1 MFTGIVQ
8 ARCPVVSLDDQQNLR
23 RLGLALGP
31 LAEGLQLGASVACNG
46 VCLTASAIEADRVCF
61 DVIAETLSL
70 TNLGEL
76 DSGHLVNVERS
87 FRVGDEVGGHILSGH
102 VACAVPVTAVETA
115 ENLRIVKVGVPPEW
129 FRYVHLKGFVALDG
143 ASLTISHH
151 DSDRCEMGV
160 SLIPETIERTS
171 LGNVVVG
178 DRINLEVDAQTQA
191 VVETVERVLASADY
205 AHLRRSEA

>member
-8 ARCPVVSLDDQQNLR
+8 ARCPVVALDDQQNLR
-23 RLGLALGP
+23 RLGLDLGA

-46 VCLTASAIEADRVCF
+46 VCLTASAVEGERVFF

-76 DSGHLVNVERS
+76 ETGHPVNVERS

-102 VACAVPVTAVETA
+102 VACAVPVTEVETA
-115 ENLRIVKVGVPPEW
+115 ENLRVVKVRVPPEW
-129 FRYVHLKGFVALDG
+129 FRYLHLKGFVALDG

-151 DSDRCEMGV
+151 DAERGEMGV

-171 LGNVVVG
+171 LGHVVVG

-191 VVETVERVLASADY
+191 VVETVERVLSSPEY
-205 AHLRRSEA
+205 AHLRDART